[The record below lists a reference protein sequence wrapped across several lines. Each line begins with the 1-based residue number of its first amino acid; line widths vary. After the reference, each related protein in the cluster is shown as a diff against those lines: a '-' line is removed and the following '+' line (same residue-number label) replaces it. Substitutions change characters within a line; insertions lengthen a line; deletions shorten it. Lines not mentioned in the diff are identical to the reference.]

1 MPDVQLQTG
10 FGKIWYDLG
19 AVILAA
25 IHRCNTKHEYKR
37 KNAFTGTKEK
47 TFRQEKDRSLLAH
60 CYYSFHFGVYGLF
73 LVFLHAHQQNQHA
86 FFFHHGYAQVDANAH
101 TRYDPGRLQHDGG

>member
-37 KNAFTGTKEK
+37 KNAITGPEEK
-47 TFRQEKDRSLLAH
+47 TFRQEKNRPLLAH

-73 LVFLHAHQQNQHA
+73 LVFLHANQQNQHPI
-86 FFFHHGYAQVDANAH
+86 FLYHRHPQVDVDTH
-101 TRYDPGRLQHDGG
+101 S